1 MAKII
6 ETFENKLREYL
17 ETIKIICVIA
27 DKYNEKNVIFVTN
40 DDEVYGFGH
49 NSSKCLGLGDREKVT
64 EPTLIRELCDRE
76 IITFAFGD
84 FHALALTKSGSVYS
98 WGSKNN
104 GESGYETLV
113 NDFKPKLIENLS
125 EISIDQICCG
135 SSFSLALSKSG
146 IVYIWGNNCGIG
158 SEENRLTPFQIEFPF
173 KRKEDKII
181 AIAAGY
187 YHSLALTD
195 YGQVFSWGLNNSGK
209 LGRGKICIENIPAL
223 IRNDE
228 CFTKIKCG
236 YDHSLLLSSDGNI
249 YAFGSPFHGQLGNG
263 SFLLD
268 TEYYFPARIQFDE
281 KFIDIATFYKHNIS
295 VAQTVDGKYYY
306 WGHNN
311 MSVPQITQFKSMD
324 DIFAEYFSITYEPY
338 IVSNSSIRS
347 SIEPNLPNVEISIS
361 ESTVLELTPES
372 TATESIPESIT
383 SEPITELTTPE
394 STARK
399 LNPGSTP
406 ASIAPESIPDQK
418 RISNSGSRYS
428 NEFSEINLVG
438 EGAFGSV
445 FKAKNIIEQQFY
457 AIKKIPSN
465 GSESES
471 NKNVKELLILSRLR
485 NDFIVRYYS
494 AWRENS
500 TLYIQTEFCH
510 TTLKSAIEKIN
521 LELNKNEPNIF
532 TRIGFYISS
541 ALSEELIK
549 GVNYLHKQNPPIIHR
564 DLKPQNILI
573 SDGIDAKFV
582 KIADFG
588 ISTVCKLDGDSLTK
602 YLGTDRYAAPEVKY
616 GSKYGVEADIYS
628 LGVILQE
635 LFNID
640 INEMI
645 ES

>member
-6 ETFENKLREYL
+6 ETFKNKLEKYL

-27 DKYNEKNVIFVTN
+27 DKYNDKNVIFVTN
-40 DDEVYGFGH
+40 DDKVCGFGY
-49 NSSKCLGLGDREKVT
+49 NSTKCLGLGDSEKVT
-64 EPTLIRELCDRE
+64 EPTLIQELCDKE
-76 IITFAFGD
+76 IINFAFGD
-84 FHALALTKSGSVYS
+84 FHALALTKSGSIYS

-104 GESGYETLV
+104 GELGYKTLV

-125 EISIDQICCG
+125 EISINQICCG
-135 SSFSLALSKSG
+135 SSFSLALSQSG
-146 IVYIWGNNCGIG
+146 IVYVWGNNCGIG
-158 SEENRLTPFQIEFPF
+158 SEENRLTPFEVKFPF
-173 KRKEDKII
+173 ERKEDKII

-187 YHSLALTD
+187 HHSLALTN
-195 YGQVFSWGLNNSGK
+195 YGQVFSWGSNTFGQ
-209 LGRGKICIENIPAL
+209 LGRGKICIGNIPAL

-249 YAFGSPFHGQLGNG
+249 HAFGSPFHGQLGNG
-263 SFLLD
+263 NFLLD
-268 TEYYFPARIQFDE
+268 TECYFPARIQFDE
-281 KFIDIATFYKHNIS
+281 KFLDIATFYKHNIS
-295 VAQTVDGKYYY
+295 VARTVDGNYYF
-306 WGHNN
+306 WGHKN

-324 DIFAEYFSITYEPY
+324 DIFVEYFSITYKPY
-338 IVSNSSIRS
+338 IVPNSSIGS
-347 SIEPNLPNVEISIS
+347 SIEPILKNVEVSIS
-361 ESTVLELTPES
+361 ESTVSESTPES
-372 TATESIPESIT
+372 TATESIPEYTTSESIT
-383 SEPITELTTPE
+383 EPTTPE
-394 STARK
+394 STIRE
-399 LNPGSTP
+399 LNPGLTP
-406 ASIAPESIPDQK
+406 ASIAPDSIPDQ
-418 RISNSGSRYS
+418 NSRSRYFD
-428 NEFSEINLVG
+428 EFYEINLLG

-445 FKAKNIIEQQFY
+445 FKVKKIIDQKFY

-465 GSESES
+465 GSESERD
-471 NKNVKELLILSRLR
+471 KNLKELMILSGLKC
-485 NDFIVRYYS
+485 DFIVQYFS

-500 TLYIQTEFCH
+500 TLYIQTEFCY

-521 LELNKNEPNIF
+521 FELNKIELNIF

-541 ALSEELIK
+541 ALSEELIT
-549 GVNYLHKQNPPIIHR
+549 GINYLHKQNPPIIHR

-573 SDGIDAKFV
+573 SNGIDAKFV

-588 ISTVCKLDGDSLTK
+588 LSTVDQLEGDSLTK
-602 YLGTDRYAAPEVKY
+602 YLGTDRYAAPEVKK